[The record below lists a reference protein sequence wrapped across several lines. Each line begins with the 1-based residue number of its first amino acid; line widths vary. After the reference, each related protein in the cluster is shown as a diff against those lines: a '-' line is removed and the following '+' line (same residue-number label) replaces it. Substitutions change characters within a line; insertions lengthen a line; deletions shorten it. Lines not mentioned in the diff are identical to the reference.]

1 MQRKLLKTSLF
12 GFSKTEVCDYIAR
25 VNDEFNGKIDLLT
38 AEHTKEKNELM
49 AQITALNEELDKY
62 KQANADIAQAL
73 FDAQQY
79 AAELKAKADGEY
91 KEAQDE
97 LLAIKETETDKLNT
111 YREKIEKVRKDIVAL
126 LSDID
131 DKLTSQTAETED
143 LIAEYNS
150 EEGIAV

>member
-1 MQRKLLKTSLF
+1 MQKKLLRTSLF

-25 VNDEFNGKIDLLT
+25 VNDEFNGKIDLIT
-38 AEHTKEKNELM
+38 AEHTKERNELT
-49 AQITALNEELDKY
+49 AQIAALNEEINKY
-62 KQANADIAQAL
+62 KQANAEIAQAL

-79 AAELKAKADGEY
+79 ATELKAKADGEY

-97 LLAIKETETDKLNT
+97 LLALKEAETDKLNT
-111 YREKIEKVRKDIVAL
+111 YREKIENVRKEIVSV

-131 DKLTSQTAETED
+131 DKLAAETVKTEN

>member
-1 MQRKLLKTSLF
+1 MQKKLLRTSLF

-25 VNDEFNGKIDLLT
+25 VNDEFNGKIDLIT
-38 AEHTKEKNELM
+38 AEHTKEKNELT
-49 AQITALNEELDKY
+49 AQIAALNEEINKY

-79 AAELKAKADGEY
+79 ATELKAKADGEY

-97 LLAIKETETDKLNT
+97 LLALKEAETDKLNT
-111 YREKIEKVRKDIVAL
+111 YREKIENVRKEIVSV

-131 DKLTSQTAETED
+131 DKLAAQTGKTED
-143 LIAEYNS
+143 LMAEYNS

>member
-1 MQRKLLKTSLF
+1 MQKKLLRTSLF

-25 VNDEFNGKIDLLT
+25 VNDEFNGKIDLIT
-38 AEHTKEKNELM
+38 AEHTKERNELT
-49 AQITALNEELDKY
+49 AQIAALNEEINKY

-97 LLAIKETETDKLNT
+97 LLALKEAETEKLNT
-111 YREKIEKVRKDIVAL
+111 YREKIENVRKEIVYV

-131 DKLTSQTAETED
+131 DKLAAETVKTED

-150 EEGIAV
+150 EEGITV

>member
-38 AEHTKEKNELM
+38 AEHTNEKNELI

-131 DKLTSQTAETED
+131 NKLTCQTAETED

>member
-1 MQRKLLKTSLF
+1 MQKKLLRTSLF

-25 VNDEFNGKIDLLT
+25 VNDEFNGKIDLIT
-38 AEHTKEKNELM
+38 AEHTKERNELT
-49 AQITALNEELDKY
+49 AQIAALNEEINKY

-79 AAELKAKADGEY
+79 ATELKAKADGEY

-97 LLAIKETETDKLNT
+97 LLALKEAETDKLNT
-111 YREKIEKVRKDIVAL
+111 YREKIESVRKEIVSV

-131 DKLTSQTAETED
+131 DKLAAETVKTED
-143 LIAEYNS
+143 LIAEYHS
-150 EEGIAV
+150 EEGNAV

>member
-1 MQRKLLKTSLF
+1 MQKKLLRTSLF

-25 VNDEFNGKIDLLT
+25 VNDEFNGKIDLIT
-38 AEHTKEKNELM
+38 AEHTKERNELT
-49 AQITALNEELDKY
+49 AQIAALNEEINKY

-79 AAELKAKADGEY
+79 ATELKAKADGEY

-97 LLAIKETETDKLNT
+97 LLALKEADTEKLNT
-111 YREKIEKVRKDIVAL
+111 YREKIENVRKEIVSV

-131 DKLTSQTAETED
+131 DKLAVQTGKTED

>member
-1 MQRKLLKTSLF
+1 MQKKLLRTSLF

-25 VNDEFNGKIDLLT
+25 VNDEFNGKIDLIT
-38 AEHTKEKNELM
+38 AEHTKERNELT
-49 AQITALNEELDKY
+49 AQIAALNEEINKY

-79 AAELKAKADGEY
+79 ATELKAKADGEY

-97 LLAIKETETDKLNT
+97 LLALKEAETDKLNT
-111 YREKIEKVRKDIVAL
+111 YREKIENVRKEIVSV

-131 DKLTSQTAETED
+131 DKLAAETVKTED

>member
-1 MQRKLLKTSLF
+1 MQKKLLRTSLF

-25 VNDEFNGKIDLLT
+25 VNDEFNGKIDLIT
-38 AEHTKEKNELM
+38 AEHTKERNELT
-49 AQITALNEELDKY
+49 AQIAALNEEINKY

-79 AAELKAKADGEY
+79 ATELKAKADGEY

-97 LLAIKETETDKLNT
+97 LLTLKEAETEKLNT
-111 YREKIEKVRKDIVAL
+111 YREKIENVRKEIVSV

-131 DKLTSQTAETED
+131 DKLAAETVKTED

>member
-1 MQRKLLKTSLF
+1 MQKKLLRTSLF

-25 VNDEFNGKIDLLT
+25 VNDEFISKIDLIT
-38 AEHTKEKNELM
+38 AEHTKERNELT
-49 AQITALNEELDKY
+49 AQIAALNEEINKY

-79 AAELKAKADGEY
+79 ATELKAKADGEY

-97 LLAIKETETDKLNT
+97 LLALKEAETEKLNT
-111 YREKIEKVRKDIVAL
+111 YREKIENVRKEIVSV

-131 DKLTSQTAETED
+131 DKLAVQTGKTED

>member
-1 MQRKLLKTSLF
+1 MQKKLLRTSLF

-25 VNDEFNGKIDLLT
+25 VNDEFNGKIDLIT
-38 AEHTKEKNELM
+38 AEHTKERNELT
-49 AQITALNEELDKY
+49 AQIAALNEEINKY

-79 AAELKAKADGEY
+79 ATELKAKADGEY
-91 KEAQDE
+91 KEAQAE
-97 LLAIKETETDKLNT
+97 LFALKEAETDKLNT
-111 YREKIEKVRKDIVAL
+111 YREKIENVRKDIVAVL
-126 LSDID
+126 ADID
-131 DKLTSQTAETED
+131 DRLTVETDKTED

>member
-1 MQRKLLKTSLF
+1 MQKKLLRTSLF

-25 VNDEFNGKIDLLT
+25 VNDEFNSKIDLLT
-38 AEHTKEKNELM
+38 AEHTKERNELT
-49 AQITALNEELDKY
+49 AQIAALNEEINKY

-97 LLAIKETETDKLNT
+97 LLALKEAETDKLNT
-111 YREKIEKVRKDIVAL
+111 YREKIESVRKEIVSV

-131 DKLTSQTAETED
+131 DKLAAETVKTED

>member
-1 MQRKLLKTSLF
+1 MQKKLLRTSLF

-38 AEHTKEKNELM
+38 AEHTKERNELT
-49 AQITALNEELDKY
+49 AQIAALNEEINKY

-79 AAELKAKADGEY
+79 ATELKAKADGEY

-97 LLAIKETETDKLNT
+97 LLALKEAETDKLNT
-111 YREKIEKVRKDIVAL
+111 YREKIESVRKEIVSV
-126 LSDID
+126 LSNID
-131 DKLTSQTAETED
+131 DKLAAETVKTED

>member
-1 MQRKLLKTSLF
+1 MQKKLLRTSLF

-25 VNDEFNGKIDLLT
+25 VNDEFNSKIDLLT
-38 AEHTKEKNELM
+38 AEHTKERNELT
-49 AQITALNEELDKY
+49 AQIAALNEEINKY

-79 AAELKAKADGEY
+79 ATELKAKADGEY

-97 LLAIKETETDKLNT
+97 LLALKEAETDKLNT
-111 YREKIEKVRKDIVAL
+111 YREKIENVRKEIVSV

-131 DKLTSQTAETED
+131 DKLTAQTGKTED
-143 LIAEYNS
+143 LISEYNS

>member
-1 MQRKLLKTSLF
+1 MQKKLLRTSLF

-25 VNDEFNGKIDLLT
+25 VNDEFNGKIDLIT
-38 AEHTKEKNELM
+38 AEHTKERNELT
-49 AQITALNEELDKY
+49 AQIAALNEEINKY

-79 AAELKAKADGEY
+79 ATELKAKADGEY

-97 LLAIKETETDKLNT
+97 LLALKETETEKLNT
-111 YREKIEKVRKDIVAL
+111 YREKIENVRKEIVSV

-131 DKLTSQTAETED
+131 DKLAAETVKTED
-143 LIAEYNS
+143 LIAEYHS

>member
-1 MQRKLLKTSLF
+1 MQKKLLRTSLF

-38 AEHTKEKNELM
+38 AEHTKERNELT
-49 AQITALNEELDKY
+49 AQIAALNEEINKY

-79 AAELKAKADGEY
+79 ATELKAKADGEY

-97 LLAIKETETDKLNT
+97 LLALKETETDKLNT
-111 YREKIEKVRKDIVAL
+111 YREKIEKVRKEIVSV
-126 LSDID
+126 LSVID
-131 DKLTSQTAETED
+131 DKLAVKTVKTED

>member
-1 MQRKLLKTSLF
+1 MQKKLLRTSLF

-25 VNDEFNGKIDLLT
+25 VNDEFNGKIDLIT
-38 AEHTKEKNELM
+38 AEHTKERNELT
-49 AQITALNEELDKY
+49 AQIAALNEEINKY

-79 AAELKAKADGEY
+79 ATELKAKADGEY

-97 LLAIKETETDKLNT
+97 LLVLKEAETEKLNT
-111 YREKIEKVRKDIVAL
+111 YREKIENVRKEIVSV

-131 DKLTSQTAETED
+131 DKLAVQTGKTED

>member
-1 MQRKLLKTSLF
+1 MQKKLLRTSLF

-38 AEHTKEKNELM
+38 AEHTKERNELT
-49 AQITALNEELDKY
+49 AQIAALNEEINKY

-79 AAELKAKADGEY
+79 ATELKAKADGEY

-97 LLAIKETETDKLNT
+97 LLALKEAETDKLNT
-111 YREKIEKVRKDIVAL
+111 YREKIENVRKEIVSV

-131 DKLTSQTAETED
+131 DKLAAETVKTED

>member
-1 MQRKLLKTSLF
+1 MQKKLLRTSLF

-25 VNDEFNGKIDLLT
+25 VNDEFNSKIDLIT
-38 AEHTKEKNELM
+38 AEHTKERNELT
-49 AQITALNEELDKY
+49 AQIAALNEEINKY

-79 AAELKAKADGEY
+79 ATELKAKADGEY
-91 KEAQDE
+91 KEARDE
-97 LLAIKETETDKLNT
+97 LLALKEAETDKLNT
-111 YREKIEKVRKDIVAL
+111 YREKIENVRKEIVSV

-131 DKLTSQTAETED
+131 DKLAAETVKTED

>member
-38 AEHTKEKNELM
+38 AEHTNEKNELM
-49 AQITALNEELDKY
+49 AQITALNEELNKY

-131 DKLTSQTAETED
+131 DKLTCQTAETED

>member
-1 MQRKLLKTSLF
+1 MQKKLLRTSLF

-25 VNDEFNGKIDLLT
+25 VNDEFNGKIDLIT
-38 AEHTKEKNELM
+38 AGHTKERNELT
-49 AQITALNEELDKY
+49 AQIAALNEEINKY

-79 AAELKAKADGEY
+79 ATELKAKADGEY

-97 LLAIKETETDKLNT
+97 LLALKEAETDKLNT
-111 YREKIEKVRKDIVAL
+111 YREKIENVRKEIVSV
-126 LSDID
+126 LSDMD
-131 DKLTSQTAETED
+131 DKLATETDKTED

>member
-1 MQRKLLKTSLF
+1 MQKKLLRTSLF

-38 AEHTKEKNELM
+38 AEHTKEKNELT
-49 AQITALNEELDKY
+49 AQIAALNEEINKY

-79 AAELKAKADGEY
+79 ATELKAKADGEY
-91 KEAQDE
+91 KEARDE
-97 LLAIKETETDKLNT
+97 LLALKEAETDKLNT
-111 YREKIEKVRKDIVAL
+111 YREKIEKVRKEIVSV

-131 DKLTSQTAETED
+131 DQLTVETGKTED
-143 LIAEYNS
+143 LMAEYNS

>member
-1 MQRKLLKTSLF
+1 MKRKLLKTSLF

-25 VNDEFNGKIDLLT
+25 VNDEFNGKIDLIT
-38 AEHTKEKNELM
+38 AEHTKERNELT
-49 AQITALNEELDKY
+49 AQIAALNEEINKY

-79 AAELKAKADGEY
+79 ATELKAKADGEY

-97 LLAIKETETDKLNT
+97 LLALKEAETDKLNT
-111 YREKIEKVRKDIVAL
+111 YREKIENVRKEIVSV

-131 DKLTSQTAETED
+131 DKLAAETVKTED

>member
-1 MQRKLLKTSLF
+1 MQKKLLRTSLF

-38 AEHTKEKNELM
+38 AEHTKERNELI
-49 AQITALNEELDKY
+49 AQIAALNEEINKY

-79 AAELKAKADGEY
+79 ATELKAKADSEY

-97 LLAIKETETDKLNT
+97 LLSFKKAETDKLNT
-111 YREKIEKVRKDIVAL
+111 YREKIEKVKKDIVSV

-131 DKLTSQTAETED
+131 DKLAAETVKTED

-150 EEGIAV
+150 DL

>member
-1 MQRKLLKTSLF
+1 MQKKLLKTSLF

-38 AEHTKEKNELM
+38 AEHTKERNELL
-49 AQITALNEELDKY
+49 AQIAALNEEINKY

-91 KEAQDE
+91 KNAQNE
-97 LLAIKETETDKLNT
+97 LLAYKETETEKLNG
-111 YREKIEKVRKDIVAL
+111 YREKIEKVRKDIVSV

-131 DKLTSQTAETED
+131 DKLTVEMGKTEN

-150 EEGIAV
+150 EEGITV

>member
-1 MQRKLLKTSLF
+1 MQKKLLRTSLF
-12 GFSKTEVCDYIAR
+12 GFSKTEVCEYIAR
-25 VNDEFNGKIDLLT
+25 VNDEFNSKIDLIT
-38 AEHTKEKNELM
+38 AEHTKERNELT
-49 AQITALNEELDKY
+49 AQIAALNEEINKY

-79 AAELKAKADGEY
+79 ATELKAKADGEY

-97 LLAIKETETDKLNT
+97 LLALKEAETDKLNT
-111 YREKIEKVRKDIVAL
+111 YREKIENVRKEIVSV

-131 DKLTSQTAETED
+131 DKLAAETVKTED

>member
-1 MQRKLLKTSLF
+1 MQKKLLRTSLF
-12 GFSKTEVCDYIAR
+12 GFSKTDVCDYIAR
-25 VNDEFNGKIDLLT
+25 VNNEFNSKIDLIT
-38 AEHTKEKNELM
+38 AEHTKERNELT
-49 AQITALNEELDKY
+49 AQIAALNEEINKY

-79 AAELKAKADGEY
+79 ATELKAKADGEY

-97 LLAIKETETDKLNT
+97 LLALKETETDKLNT
-111 YREKIEKVRKDIVAL
+111 YREKIENVRKEIVSV

-131 DKLTSQTAETED
+131 DKLAAETVKTED

>member
-1 MQRKLLKTSLF
+1 MQKKLLRTSLF

-25 VNDEFNGKIDLLT
+25 VNDEFNSKIDLIT
-38 AEHTKEKNELM
+38 AEHTKERNELT
-49 AQITALNEELDKY
+49 AQIAALNEEINKY

-79 AAELKAKADGEY
+79 ATELKAKADGEY
-91 KEAQDE
+91 KEARDE
-97 LLAIKETETDKLNT
+97 LLALKEAETDKLNT
-111 YREKIEKVRKDIVAL
+111 YREKIENVRKEIVSV

-131 DKLTSQTAETED
+131 DKLTVETGKTED
-143 LIAEYNS
+143 LISEYNS

>member
-1 MQRKLLKTSLF
+1 MQKKLLRTSLF
-12 GFSKTEVCDYIAR
+12 GFSKTEVCEYIAR
-25 VNDEFNGKIDLLT
+25 VNDEFNGKINLIT
-38 AEHTKEKNELM
+38 AEHTKERNELT
-49 AQITALNEELDKY
+49 AQIAALNEEINKY

-79 AAELKAKADGEY
+79 ATELKAKADGEY
-91 KEAQDE
+91 KEAQAE
-97 LLAIKETETDKLNT
+97 LFALNEAETDKLNT
-111 YREKIEKVRKDIVAL
+111 YREKIENVRKEIVSV

-131 DKLTSQTAETED
+131 DKLAAETVKTED

>member
-1 MQRKLLKTSLF
+1 MQKKLLRTSLF

-25 VNDEFNGKIDLLT
+25 VNDEFNSKIDLIT
-38 AEHTKEKNELM
+38 AEHTKERNELT
-49 AQITALNEELDKY
+49 AQIAALNEEINKY

-79 AAELKAKADGEY
+79 ATELKAKADGEY

-97 LLAIKETETDKLNT
+97 LLALKEAETDKLNT
-111 YREKIEKVRKDIVAL
+111 YRERIESVRKEIVSV

-131 DKLTSQTAETED
+131 DKLTVETGKTED
-143 LIAEYNS
+143 LISEYNS

>member
-1 MQRKLLKTSLF
+1 MQKKLLRTSLF

-25 VNDEFNGKIDLLT
+25 VNDESNSKIDLIT
-38 AEHTKEKNELM
+38 AEHTKERNELT
-49 AQITALNEELDKY
+49 AQIAALNEEINKY

-79 AAELKAKADGEY
+79 ATELKAKADGEY

-97 LLAIKETETDKLNT
+97 LLALKETETDKLNT
-111 YREKIEKVRKDIVAL
+111 YREKIEKVRKEIVSV

-131 DKLTSQTAETED
+131 DKLAAETVKTED

>member
-1 MQRKLLKTSLF
+1 MQKKLLRTSLF
-12 GFSKTEVCDYIAR
+12 GFSKTEVCEYIAR
-25 VNDEFNGKIDLLT
+25 VNGEFNSKIDLIT
-38 AEHTKEKNELM
+38 AEHTKERKELT
-49 AQITALNEELDKY
+49 AHIAALNEEINKY

-79 AAELKAKADGEY
+79 ATELKAKADGEY

-97 LLAIKETETDKLNT
+97 LLALKEAETDKLNT
-111 YREKIEKVRKDIVAL
+111 YHEKIENVRKEIVSV

-131 DKLTSQTAETED
+131 DKLAAVTVKTED

>member
-1 MQRKLLKTSLF
+1 MQKKLLRTSLF

-25 VNDEFNGKIDLLT
+25 VNDEFNSKIDLLT
-38 AEHTKEKNELM
+38 AEHTKERNELT
-49 AQITALNEELDKY
+49 AQIAALNEEINKY

-79 AAELKAKADGEY
+79 ATELKAKADGEY

-97 LLAIKETETDKLNT
+97 LLALKEAETDKLNT
-111 YREKIEKVRKDIVAL
+111 YREKIENVRKEIVSV

-131 DKLTSQTAETED
+131 DKLAAETVKTED

-150 EEGIAV
+150 KEGIAV

>member
-1 MQRKLLKTSLF
+1 MQKKLLRTSLF
-12 GFSKTEVCDYIAR
+12 GFSKKEVCDYIAR
-25 VNDEFNGKIDLLT
+25 VNDEFNGKIDLIT
-38 AEHTKEKNELM
+38 AEHTKERNELT
-49 AQITALNEELDKY
+49 AQIAVLNEEINKY

-79 AAELKAKADGEY
+79 ATELKAKADGEY

-97 LLAIKETETDKLNT
+97 ILALKEAEMDKLNT
-111 YREKIEKVRKDIVAL
+111 YREKIENVRKEIVSV

-131 DKLTSQTAETED
+131 DKLASETVKTED
-143 LIAEYNS
+143 LIAEYHS

>member
-1 MQRKLLKTSLF
+1 MQKKLLRTSLF

-25 VNDEFNGKIDLLT
+25 VNDEFNSKIDLIT
-38 AEHTKEKNELM
+38 AEHTKERNELT
-49 AQITALNEELDKY
+49 AQIAALNEEINKY

-79 AAELKAKADGEY
+79 ATELKAKADGEY

-97 LLAIKETETDKLNT
+97 LLALKEAETDKLNT
-111 YREKIEKVRKDIVAL
+111 YREKIENVRKEIVSV

-131 DKLTSQTAETED
+131 DKLAVETVKTED

>member
-1 MQRKLLKTSLF
+1 MQKKLLRTSLF

-25 VNDEFNGKIDLLT
+25 VNDEFNSKIDLLT
-38 AEHTKEKNELM
+38 AEHTKERNELT
-49 AQITALNEELDKY
+49 AQIAALNEEINKY

-79 AAELKAKADGEY
+79 ATELKAKADGEY

-97 LLAIKETETDKLNT
+97 LLALKEAETAKLNT
-111 YREKIEKVRKDIVAL
+111 YREKIESVRKEIVSV

-131 DKLTSQTAETED
+131 DKLAAETVKTED

>member
-1 MQRKLLKTSLF
+1 MQKKLLRTSLF

-25 VNDEFNGKIDLLT
+25 VNDEFNGKIDLIT
-38 AEHTKEKNELM
+38 AEHTKERNELT
-49 AQITALNEELDKY
+49 AQIAALNEEINKY

-79 AAELKAKADGEY
+79 ATELKAKADGEY

-97 LLAIKETETDKLNT
+97 LLALKEAETDKLNT
-111 YREKIEKVRKDIVAL
+111 YREKIESVRKEIVSV

-131 DKLTSQTAETED
+131 DKLAAETVKTED
-143 LIAEYNS
+143 LIAEYHS
-150 EEGIAV
+150 EEGITV